1 MVEEEKIKKMAK
13 FRTILEKRVQDMET
27 ELEGLRAL
35 LGFVDDI
42 LLEGGFKR
50 VKIDRPASSVL
61 QPSEKL
67 ENFIPIKTVTGVLL
81 ANLFIKENSM
91 HIILAKERQFNIHT
105 SPFTSFFVERVLMK
119 MQEKDQEA
127 MRNGEITPEQML
139 TYNISRDGDF
149 IREIIIRNTTP
160 ERLRELRSTI
170 RWTLEKMYEKTENV

>member
-13 FRTILEKRVQDMET
+13 FRTILEKRVQEMET

-35 LGFVDDI
+35 LGVVDDI

-50 VKIDRPASSVL
+50 VKLDKPASPAP
-61 QPSEKL
+61 QPSEKN
-67 ENFIPIKTVTGVLL
+67 ESFIPIKTVTGVLL
-81 ANLFIKENSM
+81 ANLFIKEDSM
-91 HIILAKERQFNIHT
+91 HVILANERQFNIYT

-127 MRNGEITPEQML
+127 MRNGKINPEQTL

-160 ERLRELRSTI
+160 ERLRELKSTI
-170 RWTLEKMYEKTENV
+170 RWTLEKMYEKTEDI